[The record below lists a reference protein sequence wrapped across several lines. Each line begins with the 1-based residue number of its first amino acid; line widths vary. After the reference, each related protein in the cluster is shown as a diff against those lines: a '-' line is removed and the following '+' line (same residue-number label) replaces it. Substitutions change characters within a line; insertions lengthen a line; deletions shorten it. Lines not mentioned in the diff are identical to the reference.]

1 MLIPVSRGS
10 FFPLLLASLVVGLFL
25 GVVYDVLRI
34 RRAAFR
40 LAVGRPQEGKG
51 FRVFIRRHLWGI
63 DCLLCLFEDVL
74 FLLLGT
80 VVFILT
86 NFKLAYGIPRW
97 YAYGAALAGFL
108 LYRVTI
114 GRLVMGISEGII
126 RAMVWACRFLRH
138 RLLRPTV
145 RAVARRMAAWRDI
158 RRAKK
163 ALANTEA
170 WERAALSALEG
181 LGRL

>member
-1 MLIPVSRGS
+1 
-10 FFPLLLASLVVGLFL
+10 
-25 GVVYDVLRI
+25 
-34 RRAAFR
+34 
-40 LAVGRPQEGKG
+40 
-51 FRVFIRRHLWGI
+51 
-63 DCLLCLFEDVL
+63 
-74 FLLLGT
+74 
-80 VVFILT
+80 LT

-126 RAMVWACRFLRH
+126 RAMVWAFRFLRH